1 VDDFP
6 PSSLL
11 AMFQIDSLCYAV
23 HMGKDFRWWMVPLAL
38 AMVILVLW
46 ILLSFDSGNVLPHE
60 YDVYSQDE

>member
-1 VDDFP
+1 
-6 PSSLL
+6 
-11 AMFQIDSLCYAV
+11 MFQIDSLCYAV
-23 HMGKDFRWWMVPLAL
+23 DMGKDFRWWMVPLAL